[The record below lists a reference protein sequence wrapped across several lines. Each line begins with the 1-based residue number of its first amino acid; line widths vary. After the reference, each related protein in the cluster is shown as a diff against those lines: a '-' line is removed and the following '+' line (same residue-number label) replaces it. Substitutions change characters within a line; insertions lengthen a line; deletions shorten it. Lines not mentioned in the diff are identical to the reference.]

1 MDAATTADQS
11 PPRRR
16 PRLLADTES
25 SPTTAAVET
34 TGEEDAPD
42 RCGENAKGGNA
53 VEASAKQSKAT
64 TMLNIALETDIGH
77 DCDDIQALIVA
88 LKDHL
93 IGRVRIVYIAT
104 VSQANVRRANLV
116 QWLCGRMGV
125 HDVPIVPSLRE
136 KAKVEGRPLNNC
148 VDLWQYVLNED
159 GTEYQKHPSVS
170 LEDTLP
176 PPRHRSP
183 ISDPTLSVVTKQ
195 RLLREAGSPSSVIII
210 GPGAE
215 PQTFEGLD
223 PKLIRSVVW
232 QGNKLDRD
240 SFNVKCDMS
249 SAVAI
254 TAWCAKHHV
263 PSYHIGKLTAR
274 ATRLTRAQFLHLLR
288 AIPQGASVDFR
299 MLLQLGVMEFRDA
312 ARNMFNCI
320 NFGVSSP
327 GQSAVGPFGKT
338 FDPSNADHAALKDI
352 LEMPSTKVAWFDK
365 MKTLTPLYDVTAY
378 LLCRDTVPGSTDSP
392 WYNVSTGASCPSV
405 DSTPQQR
412 STPTASSSPD
422 DARGDSN
429 DGKERPRA
437 YGVTAALQLPS
448 CFFAV
453 GELGSD
459 IRDPATYMPK
469 IVEELRQGLALM
481 RAVPTS

>member
-148 VDLWQYVLNED
+148 VDLWQYVLNEVRVVVGQTATD
-159 GTEYQKHPSVS
+159 VALSLPYCLVTRTRWLYQVH
-170 LEDTLP
+170 LP
-176 PPRHRSP
+176 LFELH
-183 ISDPTLSVVTKQ
+183 
-195 RLLREAGSPSSVIII
+195 GI
-210 GPGAE
+210 GE
-215 PQTFEGLD
+215 
-223 PKLIRSVVW
+223 S
-232 QGNKLDRD
+232 
-240 SFNVKCDMS
+240 
-249 SAVAI
+249 
-254 TAWCAKHHV
+254 H
-263 PSYHIGKLTAR
+263 
-274 ATRLTRAQFLHLLR
+274 
-288 AIPQGASVDFR
+288 
-299 MLLQLGVMEFRDA
+299 
-312 ARNMFNCI
+312 
-320 NFGVSSP
+320 
-327 GQSAVGPFGKT
+327 
-338 FDPSNADHAALKDI
+338 
-352 LEMPSTKVAWFDK
+352 
-365 MKTLTPLYDVTAY
+365 
-378 LLCRDTVPGSTDSP
+378 
-392 WYNVSTGASCPSV
+392 
-405 DSTPQQR
+405 
-412 STPTASSSPD
+412 
-422 DARGDSN
+422 
-429 DGKERPRA
+429 
-437 YGVTAALQLPS
+437 
-448 CFFAV
+448 
-453 GELGSD
+453 
-459 IRDPATYMPK
+459 
-469 IVEELRQGLALM
+469 
-481 RAVPTS
+481 

>member
-215 PQTFEGLD
+215 PQTFEG
-223 PKLIRSVVW
+223 
-232 QGNKLDRD
+232 
-240 SFNVKCDMS
+240 
-249 SAVAI
+249 
-254 TAWCAKHHV
+254 
-263 PSYHIGKLTAR
+263 
-274 ATRLTRAQFLHLLR
+274 
-288 AIPQGASVDFR
+288 
-299 MLLQLGVMEFRDA
+299 
-312 ARNMFNCI
+312 
-320 NFGVSSP
+320 
-327 GQSAVGPFGKT
+327 
-338 FDPSNADHAALKDI
+338 ALPV
-352 LEMPSTKVAWFDK
+352 L
-365 MKTLTPLYDVTAY
+365 
-378 LLCRDTVPGSTDSP
+378 
-392 WYNVSTGASCPSV
+392 
-405 DSTPQQR
+405 
-412 STPTASSSPD
+412 
-422 DARGDSN
+422 
-429 DGKERPRA
+429 
-437 YGVTAALQLPS
+437 
-448 CFFAV
+448 
-453 GELGSD
+453 
-459 IRDPATYMPK
+459 
-469 IVEELRQGLALM
+469 
-481 RAVPTS
+481 